1 MLFGMVVIGSILN
14 WKNPMK
20 IDFEISKDGLVF
32 KDSISLPKDHG
43 LSTVQIEAIKQQRFD
58 DWYALI
64 NAPSTE
70 EVTEE

>member
-1 MLFGMVVIGSILN
+1 
-14 WKNPMK
+14 MK

-32 KDSISLPKDHG
+32 KDSISLPKDHS